1 MAMSISLYDSSTR
14 PNSGAASLGPA
25 LESAVAS
32 LPASFLINRSTA
44 DVAVVDGSHDWVI
57 ATTAALRSGARGVM
71 IVGPRRAEPEEL
83 IDLAALAEGQRAPI
97 VCAYLWASN
106 PLVAVVKEL
115 WPDAAGP
122 SDFVELTADLAS
134 SSHERQSALV
144 DQLMLVGT
152 IFGKLVEVRLIRR
165 THTGYVVSGEIAV
178 RDGRLPVSII
188 ASTGTAGRGEVSA
201 RRMSLTHR
209 AEIVIPF
216 PNDARPAR
224 ARLITESEEF
234 NQPLIYENS
243 LRSSMLRL
251 SGLIGREGGFG
262 DDVRRLEQLCEV
274 LGDAWE
280 FDSH

>member
-1 MAMSISLYDSSTR
+1 
-14 PNSGAASLGPA
+14 
-25 LESAVAS
+25 VA
-32 LPASFLINRSTA
+32 
-44 DVAVVDGSHDWVI
+44 
-57 ATTAALRSGARGVM
+57 
-71 IVGPRRAEPEEL
+71 
-83 IDLAALAEGQRAPI
+83 
-97 VCAYLWASN
+97 
-106 PLVAVVKEL
+106 KEH

-134 SSHERQSALV
+134 SSNERQSALV
-144 DQLMLVGT
+144 DQLMLVGDL
-152 IFGKLVEVRLIRR
+152 FGKLVEVRLIRR

-188 ASTGTAGRGEVSA
+188 ASTGTAGQGEVFA

-234 NQPLIYENS
+234 HQPLIYESS

-251 SGLIGREGGFG
+251 SGLMSRDGGFG
-262 DDVRRLEQLCEV
+262 DDVRRLEQLCQV

-280 FDSH
+280 FDSA